1 MTTESEVVGPVLRVL
16 GEAPN
21 GYLPTG
27 EIRERV
33 KAAIPLTL
41 DDLSPLAN
49 RPDQKIDQVIRN
61 LKSHKNVAGNPFF
74 EGLLRD
80 VPRGYAI
87 TERGRRRL
95 EQPDLR

>member
-21 GYLPTG
+21 GCLPTG
-27 EIRERV
+27 EVRQRV
-33 KAAIPLTL
+33 KATIPLTL
-41 DDLSPLAN
+41 NDLSSLTN
-49 RPDQKIDQVIRN
+49 RPDQKIDQIIRN
-61 LKSHKNVAGNPFF
+61 LKSHKNVSGNPFF

-95 EQPDLR
+95 EQPDLG